1 MSDHCMHVRAQ
12 LEALVDGDLE
22 ASAAARLKAHLGS
35 CAACRAEHEL
45 AASLPSRLRAL
56 KAPAPPPELLPAV
69 LRAVQRERLR
79 SRLGPALGAAEAVLV
94 ALAVWY
100 LSGIQGLAGLGAR
113 IAGEASQ
120 LLGWGTGAADLPA
133 PPAGD
138 LFVLL
143 VSLALALVCAF
154 HLALLSQ
161 PTGPRRRA

>member
-1 MSDHCMHVRAQ
+1 MSDHCIGIRSQ
-12 LEALVDGDLE
+12 LEALVDGDLD
-22 ASAAARLKAHLGS
+22 AATAGRLKAHLRT

-56 KAPAPPPELLPAV
+56 TAPAPPPDLLPSV
-69 LRAVQRERLR
+69 LRAVQRERLHA
-79 SRLGPALGAAEAVLV
+79 RLGPALGAAEAILV

-100 LSGIQGLAGLGAR
+100 LSGIQGIANLGGR

-120 LLGWGTGAADLPA
+120 LLGWGTGAAELPA

-161 PTGPRRRA
+161 STGPRRRA

>member
-1 MSDHCMHVRAQ
+1 MSDQCMNVRSQ
-12 LEALVDGDLE
+12 LEELVDGDLD
-22 ASAAARLKAHLGS
+22 ASTAATLKAHLRT
-35 CAACRAEHEL
+35 CAGCRAEHEL

-56 KAPAPPPELLPAV
+56 TAPAPPAELLPSV
-69 LRAVQRERLR
+69 LRAVRRERLR
-79 SRLGPALGAAEAVLV
+79 SRLGPALGAAEAILV

-100 LSGIQGLAGLGAR
+100 LSGIQGLATLGAR

-120 LLGWGTGAADLPA
+120 LLGWGTGAAQLPA

-161 PTGPRRRA
+161 AQGPRRRA